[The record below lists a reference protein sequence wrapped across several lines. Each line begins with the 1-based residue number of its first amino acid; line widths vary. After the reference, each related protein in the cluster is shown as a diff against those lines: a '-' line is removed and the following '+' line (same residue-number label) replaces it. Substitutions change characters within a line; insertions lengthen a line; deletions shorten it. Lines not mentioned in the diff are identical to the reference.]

1 MVMQWLNIMEGT
13 PGASNVS
20 DDASSTVVGF
30 TGTLAER
37 ITASIDKITTE
48 YLGAAKPHFVAVG
61 VTMAALAGSYALWE
75 IGKGVVSY
83 WLAGPLRLGANIKK
97 YGLWAVVTGANTGI
111 GRVYCLELA
120 AKGYNIVLVSRNQE
134 KLEVTAREVQD
145 VHHVEARV
153 IQVDFATGRL
163 QDYLH
168 VQAQLQGLDIGVL
181 VNNAGIGPEDPAT
194 PFLDNPPD
202 AQSCLDQI
210 NVNCASY
217 TMMTRMILP
226 QMVVNR
232 RGIIINISSIAGD
245 DYTPNM
251 AMYSATK
258 AFSNFF
264 SQALAQEYKSKGI
277 IVQSVMPGPVMTKMV
292 QEKDKKGLAIVTPED
307 FVPPALAQVGLRNA
321 TYGHW
326 KHALYMKRRKMGN
339 WFMSLL

>member
-1 MVMQWLNIMEGT
+1 MQWLNIMEGT
-13 PGASNVS
+13 PDAINASTEK
-20 DDASSTVVGF
+20 AGSSLKMFSGN
-30 TGTLAER
+30 LAER

-61 VTMAALAGSYALWE
+61 VTMAALVGSYALWE

-83 WLAGPLRLGANIKK
+83 WLAGPLHLGANIKK
-97 YGLWAVVTGANTGI
+97 YGTWAVVTGANTGI
-111 GRVYCLELA
+111 GRAYCLELA
-120 AKGYNIVLVSRNQE
+120 SKGYNIVLVSRNQE
-134 KLEVTAREVQD
+134 KLEVTAAEVHD
-145 VHHVEARV
+145 IHHVETRV

-163 QDYLH
+163 EDYLH

-181 VNNAGIGPEDPAT
+181 VNNAGIGPEDPAL

-202 AQSCLDQI
+202 AQKCLDQI

-217 TMMTRMILP
+217 TMMTRIILP

-232 RGIIINISSIAGD
+232 KGVVINISSVAGD

-251 AMYSATK
+251 ALYSATK
-258 AFSNFF
+258 SFSNFF

-292 QEKDKKGLAIVTPED
+292 MEKHKQGFAIVNPED
-307 FVPPALAQVGLRNA
+307 FVPPALAQVGLRNV

-326 KHALYMKRRKMGN
+326 KHALFMKRKKVGT
-339 WFMSLL
+339 WLKSLL